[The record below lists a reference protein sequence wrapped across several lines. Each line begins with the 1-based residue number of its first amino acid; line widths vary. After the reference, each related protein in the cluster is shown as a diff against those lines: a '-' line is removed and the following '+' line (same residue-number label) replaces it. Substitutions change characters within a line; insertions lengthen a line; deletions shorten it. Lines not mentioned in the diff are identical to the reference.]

1 MCDWNPKVDKF
12 MKRSVASW
20 RKPVMKVKVK
30 PKHVLTHN
38 LVIRGWFIMM
48 GTQSLEAILVH
59 IEI

>member
-1 MCDWNPKVDKF
+1 